1 MIRLKRER
9 ANAKRTLTNTVKEI
23 SAALACRD
31 SEDEESFRRYEEK
44 LQTAFAT
51 FQKACESFKAMLT
64 EEEDIEECCVYFRDG
79 QERFLSA
86 MQQVH
91 DVGNLEIPLIQ
102 PIQPNDSASQVS
114 QSRKSDISKYSKSS
128 SSSSSKSALEKRMLQ
143 NATRKATLV
152 AEERMLARRQSLAYQ
167 ELKLSQLREEFHLQ
181 EELTKLDAE
190 KEVFEEVLKSDGKI
204 TSSVFNPEKSISS
217 LGRF

>member
-51 FQKACESFKAMLT
+51 FQKVCESFKTMLT
-64 EEEDIEECCVYFRDG
+64 EEEDIKECCVYFRDG
-79 QERFLSA
+79 QERFLRA

-91 DVGNLEIPLIQ
+91 D
-102 PIQPNDSASQVS
+102 
-114 QSRKSDISKYSKSS
+114 
-128 SSSSSKSALEKRMLQ
+128 
-143 NATRKATLV
+143 T
-152 AEERMLARRQSLAYQ
+152 
-167 ELKLSQLREEFHLQ
+167 
-181 EELTKLDAE
+181 
-190 KEVFEEVLKSDGKI
+190 
-204 TSSVFNPEKSISS
+204 
-217 LGRF
+217 

>member
-1 MIRLKRER
+1 MRLFLTLC
-9 ANAKRTLTNTVKEI
+9 NAFWLSLWDFHLNINSSNSSNFV
-23 SAALACRD
+23 
-31 SEDEESFRRYEEK
+31 
-44 LQTAFAT
+44 
-51 FQKACESFKAMLT
+51 
-64 EEEDIEECCVYFRDG
+64 DIEECCVYFRDG

-128 SSSSSKSALEKRMLQ
+128 SSSSVKSALEKRMLQ

-167 ELKLSQLREEFHLQ
+167 EMKLSQLREEFHLQ

-190 KEVFEEVLKSDGKI
+190 KEVFEEVLKSDVCLFVCPLI
-204 TSSVFNPEKSISS
+204 LIQYFNSFYKKN
-217 LGRF
+217 